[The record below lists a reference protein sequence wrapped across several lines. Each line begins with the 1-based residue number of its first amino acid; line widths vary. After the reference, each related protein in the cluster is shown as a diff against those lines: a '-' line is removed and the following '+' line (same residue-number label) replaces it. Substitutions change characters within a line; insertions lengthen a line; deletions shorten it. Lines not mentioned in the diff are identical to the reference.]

1 MSGKGTITMSQ
12 KELRRVGILERVVEG
27 ELTQEEAGEVVGLT
41 ARQVRRLVKRVED
54 DGVGGLIHRSR
65 GRISNRAIDSKL
77 RARILGLYRTKYAGF
92 GPTLAV
98 EKLSEREGL
107 FLSDETLRLWLKA
120 EGIAYPKRR
129 KRAHRRWRE
138 RKRHRGEMVQMD
150 GSHHHWLEDRG
161 PKFVLMGWIDD
172 ANGEVF
178 GRFYEYEGTYPA
190 MDSFKRY
197 IKRYGLPMSVYVD
210 RHSTYKTTG
219 KATLEQ
225 ELEGLGPLSQFE
237 RALGEMGVEVIHA
250 YSPQAKGR
258 IERLFKT
265 FQDRLVKE
273 MRLSDIRTLE
283 EANFFLERYLPVYN
297 KKFAVAAV
305 SPADLH
311 RKAPTERVLSG
322 ILCLKTERVV
332 RKDMTVAYKGRL
344 YQIHDRTRATR
355 IVVEEH
361 FDGILYITYQ
371 GKRLRHHEI
380 TTRPV
385 KLKPTVP
392 CSLKK
397 KPLKPAPDH
406 PWRKAFITRTQ
417 SEVMALQ

>member
-1 MSGKGTITMSQ
+1 
-12 KELRRVGILERVVEG
+12 
-27 ELTQEEAGEVVGLT
+27 
-41 ARQVRRLVKRVED
+41 
-54 DGVGGLIHRSR
+54 
-65 GRISNRAIDSKL
+65 
-77 RARILGLYRTKYAGF
+77 
-92 GPTLAV
+92 
-98 EKLSEREGL
+98 
-107 FLSDETLRLWLKA
+107 
-120 EGIAYPKRR
+120 
-129 KRAHRRWRE
+129 
-138 RKRHRGEMVQMD
+138 
-150 GSHHHWLEDRG
+150 
-161 PKFVLMGWIDD
+161 
-172 ANGEVF
+172 
-178 GRFYEYEGTYPA
+178 
-190 MDSFKRY
+190 
-197 IKRYGLPMSVYVD
+197 
-210 RHSTYKTTG
+210 
-219 KATLEQ
+219 
-225 ELEGLGPLSQFE
+225 
-237 RALGEMGVEVIHA
+237 MGVEVIHA

-273 MRLSDIRTLE
+273 MRLSDIRTPE